1 MTWERKLTSRRKKT
15 TRSHSII
22 RKLRKEGKITEEFE
36 VIGEKVEGII
46 NTWGKDL
53 AEATKMECDP
63 PQFKVK
69 IDADSDQPLMIEPA
83 NDVAKEIFDIND
95 VLGL

>member
-1 MTWERKLTSRRKKT
+1 MNITDKINELNKKLFIDLQEASSGGTGELE
-15 TRSHSII
+15 I
-22 RKLRKEGKITEEFE
+22 
-36 VIGEKVEGII
+36 VGEKVEGLI

-63 PQFKVK
+63 PKFKVK
-69 IDADSDQPLMIEPA
+69 IDIGSDQPLMIEPA

-95 VLGL
+95 VLGLQRDS

>member
-1 MTWERKLTSRRKKT
+1 MNITDKINELNKKLFTDLQEASSGNIGEIK
-15 TRSHSII
+15 
-22 RKLRKEGKITEEFE
+22 
-36 VIGEKVEGII
+36 VVGEKVEGII

-53 AEATKMECDP
+53 AEAARMECDP
-63 PQFKVK
+63 PRFKVK

-95 VLGL
+95 VLGLQKDS

>member
-1 MTWERKLTSRRKKT
+1 MNITDKINELNKKLFTDLQEVSSDKT
-15 TRSHSII
+15 GE
-22 RKLRKEGKITEEFE
+22 LE
-36 VIGEKVEGII
+36 VVGEKVEGII

-95 VLGL
+95 VLGLQKDS

>member
-1 MTWERKLTSRRKKT
+1 MNITDKINELNKKLFTDLQEAS
-15 TRSHSII
+15 S
-22 RKLRKEGKITEEFE
+22 GGTEELE
-36 VIGEKVEGII
+36 VVGEKVEGII

-53 AEATKMECDP
+53 AEAARMECDP

-83 NDVAKEIFDIND
+83 NDVAREIFDIND
-95 VLGL
+95 VLGLQKDS